1 LRNGVQVS
9 RQLVCTVRQKRV
21 ANSSAEISS
30 ARRSRGLSVRCYLPG
45 GVSVMRNKG
54 AFGAARR
61 RMASAMSAS
70 MRASSLPDL
79 IGQLAL
85 CQLAQPLGF
94 GIPRLG
100 HSGIATARTAASFD
114 SSSLRR
120 ATVRS
125 RPSGTTST
133 T

>member
-1 LRNGVQVS
+1 
-9 RQLVCTVRQKRV
+9 
-21 ANSSAEISS
+21 
-30 ARRSRGLSVRCYLPG
+30 
-45 GVSVMRNKG
+45 MRNKG
-54 AFGAARR
+54 AFGAVQVAADGFGHEHIDVRLKL
-61 RMASAMSAS
+61 A
-70 MRASSLPDL
+70 DL